1 MKVCVSDNQ
10 GSSSQEWLVQGA
22 RLATQQ
28 GQVRGKKSHLLRA
41 KGTPVPPPPPAPG
54 TIPNTSL
61 PILHEDLG
69 PSQDSDLGW
78 GSSLAFIGYEVPSYI
93 WVSVGLGAWDSGD
106 T

>member
-1 MKVCVSDNQ
+1 MA
-10 GSSSQEWLVQGA
+10 GA
-22 RLATQQ
+22 
-28 GQVRGKKSHLLRA
+28 GGKA
-41 KGTPVPPPPPAPG
+41 GYPTGTGKGVKKDLTCLQPKEHQCLPQAPG

-69 PSQDSDLGW
+69 PSGDANLGR
-78 GSSLAFIGYEVPSYI
+78 GSSLAFTSYEVPSYI

>member
-28 GQVRGKKSHLLRA
+28 GQVRGEKISPASSQRNTSA
-41 KGTPVPPPPPAPG
+41 PPPAPG